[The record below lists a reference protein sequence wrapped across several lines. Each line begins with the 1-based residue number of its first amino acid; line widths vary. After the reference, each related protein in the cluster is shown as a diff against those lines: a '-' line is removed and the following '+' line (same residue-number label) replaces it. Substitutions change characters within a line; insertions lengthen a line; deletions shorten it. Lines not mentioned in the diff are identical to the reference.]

1 MAFLCNSDPDPCDP
15 SPVTLLMK
23 GKKQPQEG
31 DHFCWTVL
39 TLLKSLWGMDL
50 QVSFKVPCKKSLEVE
65 ISRLQR
71 LNLIMLPNVQ
81 QLWEAELDKNP
92 FVYKPDA
99 FFLTNVLVAIPL
111 ASSLNKHL
119 FPQILIKKLS
129 KIDTKYLEL
138 FWGETPENLFI
149 WQ

>member
-1 MAFLCNSDPDPCDP
+1 
-15 SPVTLLMK
+15 
-23 GKKQPQEG
+23 
-31 DHFCWTVL
+31 
-39 TLLKSLWGMDL
+39 
-50 QVSFKVPCKKSLEVE
+50 
-65 ISRLQR
+65 
-71 LNLIMLPNVQ
+71 MLPNVQ

-111 ASSLNKHL
+111 ALSLNKLL

-129 KIDTKYLEL
+129 KNDTKYLEL
-138 FWGETPENLFI
+138 FLGEAPENLFI